1 MIEFSDGDAAHTD
14 DTLKDG
20 NIAFAHGAAGVQW
33 TLGTPCWYQREKG
46 CEVIEQ
52 R

>member
-20 NIAFAHGAAGVQW
+20 NIVFAHSAVGARW
-33 TLGTPCWYQREKG
+33 TQ
-46 CEVIEQ
+46 
-52 R
+52 